1 MRSENF
7 TMCEFKV
14 INETDGTQLGEDIL
28 ILSYTEDNELIFKDV
43 LGMGEKLESA
53 LILDVNTMNQKCTVL
68 QHPLVKDFIAIIRK
82 INTKNLR
89 KSEIENFQNKLNAL
103 KDAI

>member
-1 MRSENF
+1 
-7 TMCEFKV
+7 MCEFKV

-28 ILSYTEDNELIFKDV
+28 LLSYTEDNELIFKDV

-53 LILDVNTMNQKCTVL
+53 LILDVNTMNQKCIVL
-68 QHPLVKDFIAIIRK
+68 QHPLVKDFISIIRK

-89 KSEIENFQNKLNAL
+89 KSEIENFQNKLSAL

>member
-1 MRSENF
+1 
-7 TMCEFKV
+7 
-14 INETDGTQLGEDIL
+14 
-28 ILSYTEDNELIFKDV
+28 
-43 LGMGEKLESA
+43 
-53 LILDVNTMNQKCTVL
+53 MNQKCTVL